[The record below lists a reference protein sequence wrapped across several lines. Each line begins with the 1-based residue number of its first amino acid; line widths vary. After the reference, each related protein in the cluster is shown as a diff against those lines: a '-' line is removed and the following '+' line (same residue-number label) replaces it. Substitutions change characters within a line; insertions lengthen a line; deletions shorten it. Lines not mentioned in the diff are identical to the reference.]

1 MYPSG
6 LLRPTIQLYMS
17 TKEMLK
23 IHYKHLAPNTYIDI
37 NLLLV
42 TTQRCLKN
50 LFDSNQSSFWSGY
63 LTEMG
68 QPSVLILLDL
78 YVFDTINHQILYH
91 MNFSTK
97 ALDCSGHIYLKGKA
111 ARIQLTLPFHRHS
124 TGLCSCAFSLLY
136 TKSLGSVIHSWL
148 LLSLLCWLCDVF
160 VPDWRFNF
168 QK

>member
-50 LFDSNQSSFWSGY
+50 LLWL

-148 LLSLLCWLCDVF
+148 LLSLLC
-160 VPDWRFNF
+160 
-168 QK
+168 